1 MNYKSSDVV
10 LMQLKPDMPCSV
22 FFTVTLKKMGQTRN
36 KIFPL
41 CLSTAHFIEFESCSI
56 SGFIKIYN
64 MDKERSDTC
73 MSFLMDTHGMDLI
86 TLEIRVPFLVITG
99 NYSI

>member
-1 MNYKSSDVV
+1 
-10 LMQLKPDMPCSV
+10 
-22 FFTVTLKKMGQTRN
+22 MGQTRN